1 MVKGY
6 LEKTKQDFYEDK
18 LELSVEL
25 NALQN
30 KYKENLK
37 MIQLLEESN
46 DPNIESFT
54 PREIN
59 NYSRNKIIEL
69 QYEQKLADKKLQDL
83 RTRISEVD
91 YKIDE
96 INSVIKV
103 AKEDNFESID
113 DDFSLQNVDP
123 ELNLLLLETVEAER
137 QRISR
142 DLHDSTVQNLTS
154 LVHKSELCM
163 KLLDL
168 DPIRCKLELSSI
180 SKILRDVIDDTRK
193 MIYDLRPMSFD
204 DIGFE
209 ITVERAIDKFKM
221 ANNVRCNFKVEG
233 TPYEFK
239 SIIAITLLRVIQ
251 ESCSNSFKHGHAS
264 EINVTLKYKP
274 NEIVVVVEDNGDGF
288 DVSTIPKE
296 TRDDNSG
303 FGLSMMKERVFLLSG
318 RICIDSSVGNGCCIK
333 VNVPIKKEEK

>member
-6 LEKTKQDFYEDK
+6 LEKTKQDFYEEK

-25 NALQN
+25 SAIQT

-59 NYSRNKIIEL
+59 NYNRNKIIEL

-83 RTRISEVD
+83 RTKISEVD

-103 AKEDNFESID
+103 AKEDIFDSYDE
-113 DDFSLQNVDP
+113 DFTKQEFDP
-123 ELNLLLLETVEAER
+123 ELNLLLLETVEGER

-163 KLLDL
+163 KLLEL

-209 ITVERAIDKFKM
+209 ITVERAIDKFKA

-233 TPYEFK
+233 TPYDFK
-239 SIIAITLLRVIQ
+239 SIIALTLLRVIQ
-251 ESCSNSFKHGHAS
+251 ESCSNSVKHGNAS
-264 EINVTLKYKP
+264 EINVTLTYNP
-274 NEIVVVVEDNGDGF
+274 NEIVVKIEDNGDGF
-288 DVSTIPKE
+288 DVSNIPKG

-318 RICIDSSVGNGCCIK
+318 RICIDSSIGNGCCIK